1 MALTANHVNNELIKF
16 RKDAATDFLRSSR
29 FDPYMGADSTFPI
42 VRMKDLAADGKE
54 IRVPLVTQ
62 LIGSGVGAGTLRGNE
77 EQIDSYGMPVWAD
90 WARNAVANN
99 RAVDKESSFSIRS
112 TARSLL
118 SGWSRRVVRDD
129 LIDALLSIP
138 TASVQS
144 NRLIAPGNRVNGL
157 KWSAASAQNKTDW
170 IAANYD
176 RLLFGA
182 ALSNHYT
189 VATGATATWT
199 AAAGACDTT
208 ADKMTAAVGSYLKQI
223 AQQSGVSSA
232 NPGVYNG
239 RPKITPFQLKKT
251 DQEWYLCLLGSR
263 AMRDLKA
270 DPVMY
275 QANRDARE
283 RESSPT
289 SNNPI
294 FTGGGLVYDGI
305 IYLEMPEITQR
316 LLQVGAGSST
326 DVEPLFMLG
335 QGAMAY
341 AVGQMPRPT
350 QLEDGDYDFIT
361 GMGVEAQYGVAKIAK
376 APMSAA
382 VPPPS
387 TALVDWGMATGF
399 VAAPAST

>member
-1 MALTANHVNNELIKF
+1 
-16 RKDAATDFLRSSR
+16 
-29 FDPYMGADSTFPI
+29 
-42 VRMKDLAADGKE
+42 
-54 IRVPLVTQ
+54 
-62 LIGSGVGAGTLRGNE
+62 
-77 EQIDSYGMPVWAD
+77 
-90 WARNAVANN
+90 
-99 RAVDKESSFSIRS
+99 
-112 TARSLL
+112 LL

-138 TASVQS
+138 TAAVQGS
-144 NRLIAPGNRVNGL
+144 RLIAPGTRVNGL
-157 KWSAASAQNKTDW
+157 RWSAAVAADKTSW
-170 IAANYD
+170 LSANYD
-176 RLLFGA
+176 RTLFGA
-182 ALSNHYT
+182 VLSNHYT
-189 VATGATATWT
+189 VATGAVATFAT
-199 AAAGACDTT
+199 AAGNCDTT
-208 ADKMTAAVGSYLKQI
+208 ADKMTAAIGSYLKQI
-223 AQQSGVSSA
+223 AMQSGVSSS

-294 FTGGGLVYDGI
+294 FTGGGLVYDGV

-316 LLQVGAGSST
+316 LLLVGAGSST
-326 DVEPLFMLG
+326 DVEPFFLLG

-350 QLEDGDYDFIT
+350 TLEDGDYDFIT

-376 APMSAA
+376 APINVASATTG
-382 VPPPS
+382 S
-387 TALVDWGMATGF
+387 LVDWGMATGF
-399 VAAPAST
+399 VAAPASA